1 MIRMLPVI
9 DEYELEQYLA
19 RKDVVE
25 DDYDLA
31 VDFWDADYVNDS
43 YKEIDLSLPLESWTE
58 EQQIVIEEIKR
69 LVGNQKRILVHIY
82 W

>member
-9 DEYELEQYLA
+9 DEYELEQYLV

-25 DDYDLA
+25 EDYDLA
-31 VDFWDADYVNDS
+31 VAFWDADYVNHC
-43 YKEIDLSLPLESWTE
+43 YKEIDLSLPVESWAE
-58 EQQIVIEEIKR
+58 DKQPVIEEIKK
-69 LVGNQKRILVHIY
+69 LLGNQKRVLVHIY

>member
-9 DEYELEQYLA
+9 DEYELEQYLV

-25 DDYDLA
+25 DDYALA
-31 VDFWDADYVNDS
+31 VAFWDADYVNDS
-43 YKEIDLSLPLESWTE
+43 YKEIDLSLPVESWTE
-58 EQQIVIEEIKR
+58 EQQIVIEEIKK
-69 LVGNQKRILVHIY
+69 LVGNQKRVLVHIY